1 MVRWALDQC
10 EAEGYPAYV
19 ESTVESLP
27 FYEKLGFKV
36 AGRISMDL
44 REVAHED
51 TADLY
56 KEVGCIYTPE
66 SKAGLLDPD
75 ASRNTL

>member
-1 MVRWALDQC
+1 MVQWALDQC

-44 REVAHED
+44 REVVHDEEVG
-51 TADLY
+51 LY
-56 KEVGCIYTPE
+56 EEVGCIYTPE

-75 ASRNTL
+75 ASKRSL